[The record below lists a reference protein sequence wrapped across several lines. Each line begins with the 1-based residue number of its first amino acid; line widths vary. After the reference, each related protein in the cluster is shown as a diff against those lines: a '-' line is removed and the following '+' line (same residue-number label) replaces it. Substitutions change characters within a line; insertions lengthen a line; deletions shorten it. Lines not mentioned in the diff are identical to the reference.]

1 MKITPCGFRTRLF
14 SAFSLILAAA
24 ALLGPSPASAQPI
37 PTFLNNQSDPLLTD
51 SNLGQS
57 ALAIQR
63 TCLEL
68 IDIGENITG
77 GIQPEHELWRRCNEL
92 VATANELNG
101 FTNLSRVLGYTDD
114 DELLAA
120 FQQVNGEEIQATA
133 NMAQNASNEQFSTIA
148 ARLGALRGATSASV
162 TSVTANGAD
171 FMFGSGGGAAA
182 DAGAPFGPWGWF
194 FRGTY
199 TTGDRDPSNPT
210 LFSGQENG
218 FEFDQYGLT
227 IGIDHMSGS
236 SVWGVAVTYS
246 SYEVEMTNRSAG
258 AGIQTQVVD
267 EGEIEADSINGTF
280 FYDHSGQNDVY
291 FSALAGYGAQSFD
304 MVRNF
309 IYFAPS
315 PGEATVV
322 DQTRAMIATPDGDT
336 ISASLTLGRAIN
348 RGSWVIDPRIGVTY
362 DTITIDGFAEVDSG
376 NTNSANPGA
385 LLSAMQLAFD
395 EQEIDSL
402 RATIGIQVSNNV
414 NTSFGSIRP
423 TFSADWYH
431 EFEDD
436 PRVIR
441 VKYALE
447 DDLVGRPESGSNPG
461 SFTTGF
467 IGCMSCFEL
476 RSEAPDSDF
485 FVVGAGIAS
494 AFRSGFQAFLMFE
507 ALLGYENLDAYSLTV
522 GLRGQF

>member
-14 SAFSLILAAA
+14 SACSLILAAT
-24 ALLGPSPASAQPI
+24 ALLAPPTASAQAPI
-37 PTFLNNQSDPLLTD
+37 PTFLTRVGGEDLTN
-51 SNLGQS
+51 SNLGLS
-57 ALAIQR
+57 AMAVQR
-63 TCLEL
+63 TCGAL
-68 IDIGENITG
+68 IGLGFNDPAGTE
-77 GIQPEHELWRRCNEL
+77 PAHELFRRCNEL

-120 FQQVNGEEIQATA
+120 FQQVNGEEAQAAA

-199 TTGDRDPSNPT
+199 TTGDRDPSDPT
-210 LFSGQENG
+210 SFLGQENG
-218 FEFDQYGLT
+218 FDFDQYGLT

-267 EGEIEADSINGTF
+267 EGEIEADSVNGTF

-309 IYFAPS
+309 IYFADNPGS
-315 PGEATVV
+315 PTVV

-336 ISASLTLGRAIN
+336 ISASLTLGRAVN
-348 RGSWVIDPRIGVTY
+348 RGSWVIDPHIGITY
-362 DTITIDGFAEVDSG
+362 DTITIDRFAELDSG

-385 LLSAMQLAFD
+385 ILDGMQLAFD

-402 RATIGIQVSNNV
+402 RATIGIQFSNNI
-414 NTSFGSIRP
+414 NTSFGSVRP

-436 PRVIR
+436 PRAIR

-447 DDLVGRPESGSNPG
+447 DELAGQGPFISG
-461 SFTTGF
+461 FD
-467 IGCMSCFEL
+467 GCVSCFSL
-476 RSEAPDSDF
+476 TSEAPDSDF

-494 AFRSGFQAFLMFE
+494 TFRSGFQAFLMFE
-507 ALLGYENLDAYSLTV
+507 ALLGYENLDAYSVTL

>member
-1 MKITPCGFRTRLF
+1 MNINPCGFRTRLF
-14 SAFSLILAAA
+14 SAFSMLLAAA
-24 ALLGPSPASAQPI
+24 ALLGPLPASAQPVQ
-37 PTFLNNQSDPLLTD
+37 TFLMEQGGAELTN

-57 ALAIQR
+57 AIAVQL

-68 IDIGENITG
+68 IPLSG
-77 GIQPEHELWRRCNEL
+77 GLPAAGAELFARCGEL
-92 VATANELNG
+92 VHTADSLNG
-101 FTNLSRVLGYTDD
+101 SPVGLPRTLGYTDP

-133 NMAQNASNEQFSTIA
+133 NMAQTASNEQFSTIA

-171 FMFGSGGGAAA
+171 MMFGSGGGAAA

-210 LFSGQENG
+210 SFLGQENG

-227 IGIDHMSGS
+227 IGIDHMSGP
-236 SVWGVAVTYS
+236 SVWGVAVSYS

-267 EGEIEADSINGTF
+267 EGEIEADSVNGTF

-291 FSALAGYGAQSFD
+291 FSALAGYGAQTFD
-304 MVRNF
+304 MARNF
-309 IYFAPS
+309 VYF
-315 PGEATVV
+315 GENATINDIV
-322 DQTRAMIATPDGDT
+322 DQTRALIAAPDGDSF
-336 ISASLTLGRAIN
+336 SASLTLGRAIN
-348 RGSWVIDPRIGVTY
+348 RGSWVIDPHIGVTY
-362 DTITIDGFAEVDSG
+362 DTITIDQFAELDSG

-385 LLSAMQLAFD
+385 IQDGMQLAFD

-402 RATIGIQVSNNV
+402 RATIGIQFSNNV
-414 NTSFGSIRP
+414 NTSFGSVRP

-441 VKYALE
+441 AKYALE
-447 DDLVGRPESGSNPG
+447 DALANDASLPTNGFR
-461 SFTTGF
+461 TGF
-467 IGCMSCFEL
+467 DDCVSCFNL
-476 RSEAPDSDF
+476 TSEAPDSDF

-507 ALLGYENLDAYSLTV
+507 ALLGYENLDAYSVTL

>member
-1 MKITPCGFRTRLF
+1 MKITPCGFRTRLY
-14 SAFSLILAAA
+14 SAFSLLLVAA
-24 ALLGPSPASAQPI
+24 ALLGPPPASAQPI
-37 PTFLNNQSDPLLTD
+37 PAFLTRVGGSELMN
-51 SNLGQS
+51 SNLGLS
-57 ALAIQR
+57 AMAVQR
-63 TCLEL
+63 TCGAL
-68 IDIGENITG
+68 IGLGFNDPSGSTPEN
-77 GIQPEHELWRRCNEL
+77 ELWRRCNEL
-92 VATANELNG
+92 VATANELNMAPTG
-101 FTNLSRVLGYTDD
+101 GLTRVLGYMDD

-133 NMAQNASNEQFSTIA
+133 DMAQNASNEQFSTIA

-199 TTGDRDPSNPT
+199 TTGERDPSDPT
-210 LFSGQENG
+210 SFLGQEDG
-218 FEFDQYGLT
+218 FDFDQYGLT
-227 IGIDHMSGS
+227 LGIDHMSGS

-246 SYEVEMTNRSAG
+246 SYEVEMMNRSAG
-258 AGIQTQVVD
+258 AGIQTQVVS
-267 EGEIEADSINGTF
+267 EGEIEADSVNGTF

-309 IYFAPS
+309 IYFADNPGS
-315 PGEATVV
+315 PTVV

-336 ISASLTLGRAIN
+336 ISASLTLGRAIY
-348 RGSWVIDPRIGVTY
+348 RGGFVIDPHISVTY
-362 DTITIDGFAEVDSG
+362 DQITIDRFAELDSG

-385 LLSAMQLAFD
+385 IQDGMQLAFD

-402 RATIGIQVSNNV
+402 RANIGIQFSDNI
-414 NTSFGSIRP
+414 NTSFGSVRP
-423 TFSADWYH
+423 MFSFDWYH

-436 PRVIR
+436 PRAIK

-447 DDLVGRPESGSNPG
+447 DELAASMNPG
-461 SFTTGF
+461 PFTSGF
-467 IGCMSCFEL
+467 DGCVSCFSL
-476 RSEAPDSDF
+476 TSEAPDSDF

-494 AFRSGFQAFLMFE
+494 AFRNGFQAFLMFE
-507 ALLGYENLDAYSLTV
+507 GLLDYENLDAYSVTV
-522 GLRGQF
+522 GFRGQF

>member
-1 MKITPCGFRTRLF
+1 
-14 SAFSLILAAA
+14 
-24 ALLGPSPASAQPI
+24 
-37 PTFLNNQSDPLLTD
+37 
-51 SNLGQS
+51 
-57 ALAIQR
+57 
-63 TCLEL
+63 
-68 IDIGENITG
+68 
-77 GIQPEHELWRRCNEL
+77 
-92 VATANELNG
+92 
-101 FTNLSRVLGYTDD
+101 
-114 DELLAA
+114 
-120 FQQVNGEEIQATA
+120 
-133 NMAQNASNEQFSTIA
+133 
-148 ARLGALRGATSASV
+148 
-162 TSVTANGAD
+162 
-171 FMFGSGGGAAA
+171 MFGSGGGAAA

-258 AGIQTQVVD
+258 AGIPTQVVN

-348 RGSWVIDPRIGVTY
+348 RGSWVIDPHIGVTY
-362 DTITIDGFAEVDSG
+362 DTITIDRFAEIDSG
-376 NTNSANPGA
+376 NLNSNNPGA
-385 LLSAMQLAFD
+385 LITGMQLAFD

-402 RATIGIQVSNNV
+402 RATLGILFSNNI

-507 ALLGYENLDAYSLTV
+507 ALLGYENLDAYSVTV

>member
-1 MKITPCGFRTRLF
+1 MKITPCGFRTRLY
-14 SAFSLILAAA
+14 SAFSLLLATA
-24 ALLGPSPASAQPI
+24 ALFGPPPASAQPVQ
-37 PTFLNNQSDPLLTD
+37 TFLMEQGGAELTN

-57 ALAIQR
+57 AIAVQL

-68 IDIGENITG
+68 IPLSG
-77 GIQPEHELWRRCNEL
+77 GLPAPGAELFARCGEL
-92 VATANELNG
+92 VHTADSLNG
-101 FTNLSRVLGYTDD
+101 SPAGLPRTLGYTDP

-133 NMAQNASNEQFSTIA
+133 NMAQTASNDQFSTIA

-171 FMFGSGGGAAA
+171 IMYGSGGGAAA

-210 LFSGQENG
+210 SFVGQENG

-227 IGIDHMSGS
+227 IGIDHLSGS

-291 FSALAGYGAQSFD
+291 FSALAGYGTQTFD

-309 IYFAPS
+309 IYF
-315 PGEATVV
+315 GENPTINDIV
-322 DQTRAMIATPDGDT
+322 DQTRALIATPDGDSL
-336 ISASLTLGRAIN
+336 SASLTLGRAIN
-348 RGSWVIDPRIGVTY
+348 RGSWVIDPHIGVTY
-362 DTITIDGFAEVDSG
+362 DTITIDQFAELDSG

-385 LLSAMQLAFD
+385 IQDGMQLAFD

-402 RATIGIQVSNNV
+402 RATIGIQFSNNV
-414 NTSFGSIRP
+414 NTSFGSVRP

-431 EFEDD
+431 EFKDD
-436 PRVIR
+436 PRVVR

-447 DDLVGRPESGSNPG
+447 DALANDPSLPTNG
-461 SFTTGF
+461 FTTGF
-467 IGCMSCFEL
+467 DNCISCFSL
-476 RSEAPDSDF
+476 TSEAPDSDF

-507 ALLGYENLDAYSLTV
+507 ALLGYENLDAYSVTL

>member
-14 SAFSLILAAA
+14 SAFSLLLVAA
-24 ALLGPSPASAQPI
+24 ALLGPAPASAQPI
-37 PTFLNNQSDPLLTD
+37 PTFLTEQGGADLTN

-63 TCLEL
+63 TCAQLIGLNAQDPLTGSPLEL
-68 IDIGENITG
+68 F
-77 GIQPEHELWRRCNEL
+77 LRCGEL
-92 VATANELNG
+92 VHTADSLNG
-101 FTNLSRVLGYTDD
+101 NPVGLPRTLGYTDA
-114 DELLAA
+114 DELLAG
-120 FQQVNGEEIQATA
+120 FQQVNGEEAQAAA
-133 NMAQNASNEQFSTIA
+133 NMAQNASNDQFSTIA

-210 LFSGQENG
+210 SFLGQENG
-218 FEFDQYGLT
+218 FDFDQYGLT

-236 SVWGVAVTYS
+236 SVWGVALGFS

-258 AGIQTQVVD
+258 AGIQTQVVN
-267 EGEIEADSINGTF
+267 EGEIEADSISGTF

-291 FSALAGYGAQSFD
+291 FSALAGYGSQSFD
-304 MVRNF
+304 MARNF
-309 IYFAPS
+309 IYFAPN
-315 PGEATVV
+315 PGTTNVV
-322 DQTRAMIATPDGDT
+322 DQQRELIAAPDGDS

-348 RGSWVIDPRIGVTY
+348 RGSWVIDPHIGVTY
-362 DTITIDGFAEVDSG
+362 DTITIDRFTEVDSG
-376 NTNSANPGA
+376 NLTMGQVATE
-385 LLSAMQLAFD
+385 AMHLAFD

-402 RATIGIQVSNNV
+402 RAMIGIQFSNNV
-414 NTSFGSIRP
+414 NTSFGSVRP
-423 TFSADWYH
+423 MFSFDWYH

-436 PRVIR
+436 PRIIK

-447 DDLVGRPESGSNPG
+447 DQLAGQG
-461 SFTTGF
+461 GF
-467 IGCMSCFEL
+467 ISGFDGCVSCFTL
-476 RSEAPDSDF
+476 TSEAPDSDF

-507 ALLGYENLDAYSLTV
+507 ALLGYENLDAYSVTL

>member
-1 MKITPCGFRTRLF
+1 MKINPCGFRTHF
-14 SAFSLILAAA
+14 SSAFSLLLTAAC
-24 ALLGPSPASAQPI
+24 LLGPSPASGHGPI
-37 PTFLNNQSDPLLTD
+37 ANFLTEQGLTNTNLGRSAHAIQDTCILLGARGGPNLTD
-51 SNLGQS
+51 QN
-57 ALAIQR
+57 
-63 TCLEL
+63 EL
-68 IDIGENITG
+68 
-77 GIQPEHELWRRCNEL
+77 ELWRRCNEL
-92 VATANELNG
+92 VAEANVFAPTG
-101 FTNLSRVLGYTDD
+101 MFGRTLGYTDP

-120 FQQVNGEEIQATA
+120 LQQVNGEEIQATA

-171 FMFGSGGGAAA
+171 IMFGSGGGAAA
-182 DAGAPFGPWGWF
+182 DAGMPFGPWGWF

-199 TTGDRDPSNPT
+199 TTGDRDPSDPT
-210 LFSGQENG
+210 GFFGQENG

-227 IGIDHMSGS
+227 IGIDHISGS
-236 SVWGVAVTYS
+236 SVWGVAFSYS

-258 AGIQTQVVD
+258 AGIPTQVVN
-267 EGEIEADSINGTF
+267 ESEIEADSVNGTF

-309 IYFAPS
+309 IYFAPN
-315 PGEATVV
+315 PGTSDVV
-322 DQTRAMIATPDGDT
+322 DQTRALIAAPDGDSL
-336 ISASLTLGRAIN
+336 SASLMLGRAIN
-348 RGSWVIDPRIGVTY
+348 RGSWVIDPHIGVTY
-362 DTITIDGFAEVDSG
+362 DTITIDRFAEIDSG
-376 NTNSANPGA
+376 NLNSNNPGA
-385 LLSAMQLAFD
+385 LITGMQLAFD

-402 RATIGIQVSNNV
+402 RATLGILFSNNI
-414 NTSFGSIRP
+414 NTSFGSVRP
-423 TFSADWYH
+423 TFSVDWHH

-436 PRVIR
+436 PRVIK

-447 DDLVGRPESGSNPG
+447 DTIAATMPVQAFTSG
-461 SFTTGF
+461 FD
-467 IGCMSCFEL
+467 GCASCFSL
-476 RSEAPDSDF
+476 ISEAPDSDF

-507 ALLGYENLDAYSLTV
+507 ALLGYENLDAYSVTL